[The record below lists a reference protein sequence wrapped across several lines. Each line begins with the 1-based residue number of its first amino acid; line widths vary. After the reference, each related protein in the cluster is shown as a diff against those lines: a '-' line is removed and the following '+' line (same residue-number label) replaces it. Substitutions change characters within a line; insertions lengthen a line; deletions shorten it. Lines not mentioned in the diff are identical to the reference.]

1 VVVANRRDAPD
12 FDCDLQISGDGG
24 RGWLSVVP
32 VPELPAGAD
41 KCYAPE
47 VAFDADGVLYYL
59 FVGLQG
65 AGNEPMGAFLT
76 VSRDRGRT
84 FTMARQVL
92 GPRNF
97 GVRMA
102 IDHTMGDSGR
112 MHLVW
117 LHATS
122 EPPTGGFGPPPNPIF
137 TAHSDDG
144 GQTFSEP
151 LQVSDTSRE
160 RVVAPAVALG
170 PDHAV
175 HVAYYD
181 LGRDAIDY
189 RGLEGPTWTGTWS
202 LVISSSIDGAEN
214 FERGVV
220 VDDQVT
226 PNERVM
232 LVFTM
237 PPPTLA
243 AGDNQLCAAWTDGR
257 KGDADAVVRCSLD
270 RGRNWGPLHRLNDD
284 PVGNGRS
291 QYLPRLSLSP
301 GGRIDAIFYDRRS
314 NVENLAND
322 VYYTYSTDG
331 AQSFAANVRITR
343 EGSDSRIGQQYA
355 VVSARGQVEFGSRLA
370 LLARS
375 GSALAVWTDTR
386 NSKPETTA
394 QDLFA
399 TEIVLPTADDAS
411 GGGRV
416 AGSVLL
422 LAGLAALATSAIRGR
437 GRRGAAAGK
446 S

>member
-1 VVVANRRDAPD
+1 MRDLQLGAVGAVAAMLGTILLAGVLPAEHARPAGRIEVKPEVPVTATNQAVAPANNSPVLAADPTEPRFVVVANRRDAPD

-84 FTMARQVL
+84 FTTARQVL

-243 AGDNQLCAAWTDGR
+243 AGDNQLCAA
-257 KGDADAVVRCSLD
+257 
-270 RGRNWGPLHRLNDD
+270 
-284 PVGNGRS
+284 
-291 QYLPRLSLSP
+291 
-301 GGRIDAIFYDRRS
+301 
-314 NVENLAND
+314 
-322 VYYTYSTDG
+322 
-331 AQSFAANVRITR
+331 
-343 EGSDSRIGQQYA
+343 
-355 VVSARGQVEFGSRLA
+355 
-370 LLARS
+370 
-375 GSALAVWTDTR
+375 
-386 NSKPETTA
+386 
-394 QDLFA
+394 
-399 TEIVLPTADDAS
+399 
-411 GGGRV
+411 
-416 AGSVLL
+416 
-422 LAGLAALATSAIRGR
+422 
-437 GRRGAAAGK
+437 
-446 S
+446 